1 MLWAGHWVHRVVQ
14 IEDAASESKK
24 HIFYLIGNW
33 TKKTTTQ
40 TLILMIGKMLNI
52 NLIIGQAD
60 NLSVTNFPLNTQLC
74 LYALIITNKSYTRHA
89 LIICVLIHAY
99 KWFYAFYRLN
109 LLWTFR
115 VRLTIFA
122 SRWMMSWEMEESWK
136 RWSNLE
142 MACLYPTVLQYWVLQ
157 FCSKISWCSCY
168 LPNDFCFTRTSPFS
182 LSSTSALLWFPGI
195 FRRAFWN

>member
-1 MLWAGHWVHRVVQ
+1 
-14 IEDAASESKK
+14 
-24 HIFYLIGNW
+24 
-33 TKKTTTQ
+33 
-40 TLILMIGKMLNI
+40 MIGKMLNI
-52 NLIIGQAD
+52 NLIVGQAD

-157 FCSKISWCSCY
+157 YSFALKSPDAVVICQMIFV
-168 LPNDFCFTRTSPFS
+168 LPEPLRFLFLPQVHYSGFLEYSEEPFETNTN
-182 LSSTSALLWFPGI
+182 LKYPKMMKLG
-195 FRRAFWN
+195 RGQ